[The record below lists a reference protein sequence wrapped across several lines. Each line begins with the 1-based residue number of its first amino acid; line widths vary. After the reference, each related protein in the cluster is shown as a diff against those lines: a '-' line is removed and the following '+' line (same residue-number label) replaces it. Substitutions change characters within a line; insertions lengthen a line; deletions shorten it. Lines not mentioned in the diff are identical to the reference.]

1 MLIGYARVSTEDQN
15 LNLQHDA
22 LKKYG
27 VEEGRIYEEHV
38 SAAKAKRPELVG
50 CLRSLREGD
59 ALVVWKLDRLARSLP
74 DLIRI
79 ATNLNERKVG
89 LVSLTEQID
98 TTTAG
103 GRLIFHVFGA
113 VAQFERD
120 LVSERTKAGLAAARA
135 RGKRGGRPAKLK
147 GKDVRIIKQIMKDKT
162 VSASDIAKR
171 FGVSR
176 ATIQRG
182 LRRDR
187 ESIEA
192 KELDKLLKAQK
203 RAARAGK
210 QNGV

>member
-1 MLIGYARVSTEDQN
+1 MRSAIKSLAPVRSAFERAARVRLAS
-15 LNLQHDA
+15 
-22 LKKYG
+22 
-27 VEEGRIYEEHV
+27 V
-38 SAAKAKRPELVG
+38 
-50 CLRSLREGD
+50 
-59 ALVVWKLDRLARSLP
+59 RLAR
-74 DLIRI
+74 
-79 ATNLNERKVG
+79 V
-89 LVSLTEQID
+89 TEQID

-120 LVSERTKAGLAAARA
+120 LVSERTKAGLAAARG

-147 GKDVRIIKQIMKDKT
+147 PKDIRIIKQIMKDKT
-162 VSASDIAKR
+162 ITASDIARR

-182 LRRDR
+182 LRMDR

-210 QNGV
+210 K